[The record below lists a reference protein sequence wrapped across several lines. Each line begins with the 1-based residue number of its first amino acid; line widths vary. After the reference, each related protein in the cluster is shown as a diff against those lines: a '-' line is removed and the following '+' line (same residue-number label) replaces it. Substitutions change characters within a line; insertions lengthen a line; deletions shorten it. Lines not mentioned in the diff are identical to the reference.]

1 MVYGNRKRTSIR
13 LERRR
18 PNKVRAG
25 HIPLRGPVKSK
36 LGRRRKLNLAEWNVR
51 TLLDQAGSGRPE
63 RQTALVA
70 KELCRYNID
79 IAALS
84 ETRLPCSDSMVD
96 SGYTFFWSGKEEKDR
111 REVGLGFAV
120 RTSVAKLL
128 DQDPT
133 PISDRIMTMRL
144 PLEKDVYATIISV
157 YAPTVTNPEENKE
170 EFYTQLR
177 RVLSKVPPKDKLI
190 LTGDFNARV
199 GRDSDKW
206 PGVLGP
212 HGIGKCNSNG
222 ELLLGLCSEN
232 GLVITNTLFKHKEQH
247 KTTWMHPR
255 SKHWHLLD
263 YVITKRKDLNDVLN
277 TRVMRSAD
285 CSTDHQMLR
294 STIAFCIR
302 KKHQKTGAK
311 PLNRLNT
318 SKLRNNQIKEK
329 LAVEM
334 EQALKNWEHQETDGI
349 EEQWQTVKTLIND
362 TAQRIVDKPQ
372 RKHQDWFDEGDE
384 ELKTLLDNRNCARA
398 KQLQSNMR
406 SNKGST
412 WKQGGKYSSTLE
424 S

>member
-1 MVYGNRKRTSIR
+1 
-13 LERRR
+13 
-18 PNKVRAG
+18 
-25 HIPLRGPVKSK
+25 
-36 LGRRRKLNLAEWNVR
+36 
-51 TLLDQAGSGRPE
+51 
-63 RQTALVA
+63 
-70 KELCRYNID
+70 
-79 IAALS
+79 
-84 ETRLPCSDSMVD
+84 
-96 SGYTFFWSGKEEKDR
+96 
-111 REVGLGFAV
+111 
-120 RTSVAKLL
+120 
-128 DQDPT
+128 
-133 PISDRIMTMRL
+133 
-144 PLEKDVYATIISV
+144 
-157 YAPTVTNPEENKE
+157 
-170 EFYTQLR
+170 
-177 RVLSKVPPKDKLI
+177 
-190 LTGDFNARV
+190 
-199 GRDSDKW
+199 
-206 PGVLGP
+206 
-212 HGIGKCNSNG
+212 
-222 ELLLGLCSEN
+222 
-232 GLVITNTLFKHKEQH
+232 
-247 KTTWMHPR
+247 MHPR

-398 KQLQSNMR
+398 KQLQSNTR
-406 SNKGST
+406 SNKAKYVGARMKLQQHT
-412 WKQGGKYSSTLE
+412 RKLKFNWWKAKSRVITASSRHQ
-424 S
+424 